1 MTDSFHPGL
10 SNPESWEEAAVQAPV
25 AIAALDFLTTVVQE
39 QDLAV
44 AWDAMDPQ
52 LKQSWAAAW
61 VEANSPALA
70 EYGRDLE
77 EVRAALAKGDF
88 EHDLWPHFSR
98 GTLCEVASLVPSNP
112 DWWGIGATARVSGM
126 EVELLYL
133 HDTGG
138 RSDVIWQPG
147 EVKPVVPILM
157 RYSNESWKVLNLGS
171 ESFPD

>member
-1 MTDSFHPGL
+1 
-10 SNPESWEEAAVQAPV
+10 
-25 AIAALDFLTTVVQE
+25 
-39 QDLAV
+39 
-44 AWDAMDPQ
+44 
-52 LKQSWAAAW
+52 
-61 VEANSPALA
+61 
-70 EYGRDLE
+70 
-77 EVRAALAKGDF
+77 
-88 EHDLWPHFSR
+88 
-98 GTLCEVASLVPSNP
+98 
-112 DWWGIGATARVSGM
+112 M